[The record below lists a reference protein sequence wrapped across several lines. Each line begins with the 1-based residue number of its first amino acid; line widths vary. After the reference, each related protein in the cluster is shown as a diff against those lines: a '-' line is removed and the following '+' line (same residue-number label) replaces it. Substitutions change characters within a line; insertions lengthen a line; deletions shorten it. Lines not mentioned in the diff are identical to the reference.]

1 MQIYLQINKKNTDLS
16 PTENWGR
23 YELRVV
29 DYELDRAV
37 TRKGEINS
45 GIRGG
50 RIRVVIDGFADS
62 LLLAWLFNAFRKE
75 DGSIV
80 TLDENER
87 SVEKLRFANAS
98 ATSFRMN
105 YDSRTKC
112 GVTVMMIIEA
122 KEIITDNDLHFECK

>member
-1 MQIYLQINKKNTDLS
+1 M
-16 PTENWGR
+16 
-23 YELRVV
+23 LRVV
-29 DYELDRAV
+29 DYELNRAV